1 MGGRTIPPTERT
13 VHVMGDWLLSPDL
26 ATWAIA
32 LLLKSSLLLSAT
44 ALIAHA
50 LLRTAS
56 QRRLLWA
63 LAFGCVLALPAGDL
77 LLPQWSVPLL
87 SVPHEWLSHAVILGP
102 LELPAAGWV
111 FALWMIGALGALVR
125 LANDWRAAYAVLVRS
140 TAVERHTLPASARA
154 VLSGDADT
162 AIRLAFTDE
171 LATAAVI
178 GWREPTILLPQAA
191 KSWSADMLRAALVHE
206 VEHIRQRDWLV
217 MLIERVVVALFWPNP
232 LIWAAQR
239 AAVTAREIAADDAV
253 IRADVSPTIYARQL
267 LDLSRAAR
275 GGASVR
281 LAVGLGSSSM
291 VLRVRALFSGARNHD
306 AATQPVRRFMVATAL
321 VFSLPVV
328 ALQPMSC
335 IPVNPFT
342 VALHLG

>member
-1 MGGRTIPPTERT
+1 
-13 VHVMGDWLLSPDL
+13 MGDWLLSPDL

-87 SVPHEWLSHAVILGP
+87 SVQHEWLSHAVIVGP
-102 LELPAAGWV
+102 LALPAAGWAFV
-111 FALWMIGALGALVR
+111 LWMIGALWALVR
-125 LANDWRAAYAVLVRS
+125 LANDWRAAYGVLARS
-140 TAVERHTLPASARA
+140 TAVARHTLPASARA
-154 VLSGDADT
+154 VLSGDTDA

-191 KSWSADMLRAALVHE
+191 RSWSADMLRAALVHE

-253 IRADVSPTIYARQL
+253 IRADVSPTSYARQL

-275 GGASVR
+275 SGSSIR

-306 AATQPVRRFMVATAL
+306 AATQPIRRIMVAATL